1 MIPVRLTIQGLY
13 SYQEAQTIDFTQ
25 LTQAGLFGL
34 FGAVGSGK
42 SSILEAI
49 TFAIYGKTERLNQ
62 SGDNRYYNMMNLK
75 SNELL
80 IDFEFRSGSELYR
93 SIVKGKRNSK
103 QFDNVPSLKRSAYRL
118 QEGAW
123 LPVELGELER
133 SIGLNYDH
141 FKRTVIIPQ
150 GRFQEFL
157 QLGGADRTQM
167 MKELFHLDR
176 FEFSMQ
182 TAALESTNMQERKL
196 LEDRLQQLGRVTEED
211 LAALQEQLEQME
223 REDARTKQLL
233 DAALQKRD
241 QLKQIQA
248 LELKWMEAKE
258 RMEGLKAE
266 QSEICVLEAEQVK
279 LEYIQQHFLQVIEQ
293 ERSLERREKE
303 LLDGLQQDQ
312 AALQSTELRLKEVGV
327 QFEQVTKLYEQRHSR
342 TMEVAAMEKWAKV
355 LQFRAAVKGFEQDY
369 AQLQPQVDRHLAQ
382 VNAAKQA
389 AEQLEANLSALKA
402 TMPDGL
408 RLSQAK
414 SWLQQSESLEL
425 QLRQILERLEA
436 LPTDE
441 ALRAQRTRLEQ
452 QLHQEEQQYQ
462 HLLVQQRLQEVAETL
477 RSGTACPL
485 CGSET
490 HPKPLSNE
498 PMHAVLLQSQRAI
511 QERRTQIESLQ
522 TQQVTREQ
530 LEIQTSEL
538 LKSKQAHRLRNQW
551 PEWKALIEV
560 EQAFAQWERMQ
571 SQEKAME
578 QQRRQQRQLE
588 AASRTDWENA
598 QAAVERLLVRIREGK
613 NTIAVWSEDVPEEM
627 QQRLQVVEATQL
639 RAQIESIKQ
648 ERVEVE
654 QRYTQGAKQHEQLQ
668 KDVSR
673 LNGLVEHGQAQ
684 LVHVRLQRKER
695 HEQLDVLLLEAPFDR
710 MDQVYERLPLLKG
723 LPEMRTRVQ
732 TFHAHWNRV
741 ETELKNDTQRL
752 GDQRFDADAFQQVQ
766 QELEAL
772 QLQHAEGLR
781 QLGALK
787 SRLEETTKKHQ
798 QQTEWNRQLEL
809 LEHRAENLRIM
820 RQLFRASGFVNYI
833 SSIFLHELC
842 HAANERFHRLSRQQ
856 LTLEIDKDNAFLVR
870 DFLNGGKRRHVK
882 TLSGGQTFQ
891 AALCLTLALS
901 ERIQQNQPAGQHF
914 FFLDE
919 GFGSLDKSAL
929 NTVFETLKTLRSEQ
943 RIVGV
948 ISHVEEMQQEMETH
962 LAIVLDAERGSLL
975 KPSWQQMG

>member
-258 RMEGLKAE
+258 RMEGLKTE

-369 AQLQPQVDRHLAQ
+369 AQLQPQVDRHLAR

-891 AALCLTLALS
+891 AALCLALALS

>member
-182 TAALESTNMQERKL
+182 TAALESANMQERKL

-369 AQLQPQVDRHLAQ
+369 AQLQPQVDRHLAR

-477 RSGTACPL
+477 RSGMACPL

-891 AALCLTLALS
+891 AALCLALALS

>member
-13 SYQEAQTIDFTQ
+13 SYQEAQTIDFTK

-182 TAALESTNMQERKL
+182 TAALESANMQERKL

-891 AALCLTLALS
+891 AALCLALALS
-901 ERIQQNQPAGQHF
+901 ERIQLNQPAGQHF

>member
-1 MIPVRLTIQGLY
+1 
-13 SYQEAQTIDFTQ
+13 
-25 LTQAGLFGL
+25 
-34 FGAVGSGK
+34 
-42 SSILEAI
+42 
-49 TFAIYGKTERLNQ
+49 
-62 SGDNRYYNMMNLK
+62 
-75 SNELL
+75 
-80 IDFEFRSGSELYR
+80 
-93 SIVKGKRNSK
+93 
-103 QFDNVPSLKRSAYRL
+103 
-118 QEGAW
+118 
-123 LPVELGELER
+123 
-133 SIGLNYDH
+133 
-141 FKRTVIIPQ
+141 
-150 GRFQEFL
+150 
-157 QLGGADRTQM
+157 
-167 MKELFHLDR
+167 
-176 FEFSMQ
+176 
-182 TAALESTNMQERKL
+182 
-196 LEDRLQQLGRVTEED
+196 
-211 LAALQEQLEQME
+211 
-223 REDARTKQLL
+223 
-233 DAALQKRD
+233 
-241 QLKQIQA
+241 
-248 LELKWMEAKE
+248 
-258 RMEGLKAE
+258 
-266 QSEICVLEAEQVK
+266 
-279 LEYIQQHFLQVIEQ
+279 
-293 ERSLERREKE
+293 
-303 LLDGLQQDQ
+303 
-312 AALQSTELRLKEVGV
+312 
-327 QFEQVTKLYEQRHSR
+327 
-342 TMEVAAMEKWAKV
+342 
-355 LQFRAAVKGFEQDY
+355 
-369 AQLQPQVDRHLAQ
+369 
-382 VNAAKQA
+382 
-389 AEQLEANLSALKA
+389 
-402 TMPDGL
+402 
-408 RLSQAK
+408 
-414 SWLQQSESLEL
+414 
-425 QLRQILERLEA
+425 
-436 LPTDE
+436 
-441 ALRAQRTRLEQ
+441 
-452 QLHQEEQQYQ
+452 
-462 HLLVQQRLQEVAETL
+462 
-477 RSGTACPL
+477 
-485 CGSET
+485 
-490 HPKPLSNE
+490 
-498 PMHAVLLQSQRAI
+498 
-511 QERRTQIESLQ
+511 
-522 TQQVTREQ
+522 
-530 LEIQTSEL
+530 
-538 LKSKQAHRLRNQW
+538 
-551 PEWKALIEV
+551 
-560 EQAFAQWERMQ
+560 
-571 SQEKAME
+571 ME

-891 AALCLTLALS
+891 AALCLALALS

-975 KPSWQQMG
+975 NPSWKQMG

>member
-182 TAALESTNMQERKL
+182 TAALESANMQERKL
-196 LEDRLQQLGRVTEED
+196 LEDRLQQLGRVTEDD

-258 RMEGLKAE
+258 RMEELKAE

-369 AQLQPQVDRHLAQ
+369 AQLQPQVDRHLAR

-551 PEWKALIEV
+551 PEWKALMEV

-588 AASRTDWENA
+588 AEARTDWENA

-891 AALCLTLALS
+891 AALCLALALS

>member
-223 REDARTKQLL
+223 REDARTRQLL

-369 AQLQPQVDRHLAQ
+369 AQLQPQVDRHLAR

-571 SQEKAME
+571 SQEKAIE

-598 QAAVERLLVRIREGK
+598 QTAVERLLVRIREGK

-772 QLQHAEGLR
+772 QLKHAEGLR

-891 AALCLTLALS
+891 AALCLALALS

>member
-196 LEDRLQQLGRVTEED
+196 LEDRLQQLGRVTEDD

-369 AQLQPQVDRHLAQ
+369 AQLQPQVDRHLAR

-891 AALCLTLALS
+891 AALCLALALS

>member
-1 MIPVRLTIQGLY
+1 
-13 SYQEAQTIDFTQ
+13 
-25 LTQAGLFGL
+25 
-34 FGAVGSGK
+34 
-42 SSILEAI
+42 
-49 TFAIYGKTERLNQ
+49 
-62 SGDNRYYNMMNLK
+62 MMNLK

-80 IDFEFRSGSELYR
+80 IDFEFRSGSEWYR
-93 SIVKGKRNSK
+93 SIVKGKRHSK

-182 TAALESTNMQERKL
+182 TAALESANMQERKL

-223 REDARTKQLL
+223 TEDARTKQLL

-241 QLKQIQA
+241 QLKQVQA
-248 LELKWMEAKE
+248 LEVKWLEAKK

-266 QSEICVLEAEQVK
+266 HSEICVLEAEQVK

-293 ERSLERREKE
+293 ERSLEHREKE
-303 LLDGLQQDQ
+303 LLDGLQQNQ

-369 AQLQPQVDRHLAQ
+369 AQLQPQVDRHLARL
-382 VNAAKQA
+382 NAAKQA

-441 ALRAQRTRLEQ
+441 ALRAQRARLEQ

-891 AALCLTLALS
+891 AALCLALALS

>member
-182 TAALESTNMQERKL
+182 TAALESANMQERKL
-196 LEDRLQQLGRVTEED
+196 LEDRLQQLGRVTEDD

-258 RMEGLKAE
+258 RMEELKAE

-369 AQLQPQVDRHLAQ
+369 AQLQPQVDRHLAR
-382 VNAAKQA
+382 VNAAKQG

-462 HLLVQQRLQEVAETL
+462 HLLVQQRLQEVAEAL
-477 RSGTACPL
+477 RPGTACPL

-498 PMHAVLLQSQRAI
+498 PMHAILLQSQRAI
-511 QERRTQIESLQ
+511 QERRTQVESLQ

-551 PEWKALIEV
+551 PEWKALMEV

-588 AASRTDWENA
+588 AEARTDWENA

-695 HEQLDVLLLEAPFDR
+695 REQLDVLLLEAPFDR

-891 AALCLTLALS
+891 AALCLALALS

>member
-182 TAALESTNMQERKL
+182 TAALESANMQERKL

-369 AQLQPQVDRHLAQ
+369 AQLQPQVDRHLAR

-511 QERRTQIESLQ
+511 QERRTQVESLQ

-551 PEWKALIEV
+551 PEWKALMEV

-891 AALCLTLALS
+891 AALCLALALS

>member
-598 QAAVERLLVRIREGK
+598 QTAVERLLVRIREGK

-627 QQRLQVVEATQL
+627 QQRLQVVEVTQL

-891 AALCLTLALS
+891 AALCLALALS

>member
-530 LEIQTSEL
+530 LEMQTSEL

-598 QAAVERLLVRIREGK
+598 QTAVERLLVRIREGK

-891 AALCLTLALS
+891 AALCLALALS

>member
-279 LEYIQQHFLQVIEQ
+279 LEYIQQHFLQVLEQ

-414 SWLQQSESLEL
+414 SWLQQSESLEI

-551 PEWKALIEV
+551 PEWKALMEV

-588 AASRTDWENA
+588 AAARTDWENA

-891 AALCLTLALS
+891 AALCLALALS

>member
-182 TAALESTNMQERKL
+182 TAALESANMQERKL

-342 TMEVAAMEKWAKV
+342 TLEVAAMEKWAKV

-369 AQLQPQVDRHLAQ
+369 AQLQPQVDRHLAR

-414 SWLQQSESLEL
+414 SWLQQSESLEI

-588 AASRTDWENA
+588 AAARTDWENA

-891 AALCLTLALS
+891 AALCLALALS

>member
-182 TAALESTNMQERKL
+182 TAALESANMQERKL

-891 AALCLTLALS
+891 AALCLALALS

>member
-182 TAALESTNMQERKL
+182 TAALESANMQERKL
-196 LEDRLQQLGRVTEED
+196 LEDRLQQLGRVTEDD

-258 RMEGLKAE
+258 RMEELKAE

-342 TMEVAAMEKWAKV
+342 TLEVAAMEKWAKV

-369 AQLQPQVDRHLAQ
+369 AQLQPQVDRHLAR

-551 PEWKALIEV
+551 PEWKALMEV

-588 AASRTDWENA
+588 AAARTDWENA

-891 AALCLTLALS
+891 AALCLALALS

>member
-258 RMEGLKAE
+258 RMEGLKTE

-342 TMEVAAMEKWAKV
+342 TLEVAAMEKWAKV

-369 AQLQPQVDRHLAQ
+369 AQLQPQVDRHLAR

-695 HEQLDVLLLEAPFDR
+695 HEQLDVLLLAAPFDR

-891 AALCLTLALS
+891 AALCLALALS

>member
-118 QEGAW
+118 QESAW

-182 TAALESTNMQERKL
+182 TAALESANMQERKL
-196 LEDRLQQLGRVTEED
+196 LEDRLQQLGRVTEDD

-258 RMEGLKAE
+258 RMEELKAE

-369 AQLQPQVDRHLAQ
+369 AQLQPQVDRHLAR

-891 AALCLTLALS
+891 AALCLALALS

>member
-369 AQLQPQVDRHLAQ
+369 AQLQPQVDRHLAR

-891 AALCLTLALS
+891 AALCLALALS

>member
-182 TAALESTNMQERKL
+182 TAALESANMQERKL

-369 AQLQPQVDRHLAQ
+369 AQLQPQVDRHLAR

-588 AASRTDWENA
+588 AAARTDWENA

-891 AALCLTLALS
+891 AALCLALALS

>member
-498 PMHAVLLQSQRAI
+498 PMHAILLQSQRAI
-511 QERRTQIESLQ
+511 QERRTQVESLQ

-598 QAAVERLLVRIREGK
+598 QTAVERLLVRIREGK

-627 QQRLQVVEATQL
+627 QQRLQVVEVTQL

-891 AALCLTLALS
+891 AALCLALALS

>member
-182 TAALESTNMQERKL
+182 TAALESANMQERKL
-196 LEDRLQQLGRVTEED
+196 LEDRLQQLGRVTEDD

-258 RMEGLKAE
+258 RMEELKAE

-369 AQLQPQVDRHLAQ
+369 AQLQPQVDRHLAR

-511 QERRTQIESLQ
+511 QERRTQVESLQ

-891 AALCLTLALS
+891 AALCLALALS

-975 KPSWQQMG
+975 NPSWKQMG

>member
-182 TAALESTNMQERKL
+182 TAALESANMQERKL

-369 AQLQPQVDRHLAQ
+369 AQLQPQVDRHLAR

-414 SWLQQSESLEL
+414 SWLQQSESLEI

-551 PEWKALIEV
+551 PEWKALMEV

-891 AALCLTLALS
+891 AALCLALALS

-975 KPSWQQMG
+975 NPSWKQMG

>member
-176 FEFSMQ
+176 FEFSLQ
-182 TAALESTNMQERKL
+182 TAALESANMQERKL

-369 AQLQPQVDRHLAQ
+369 AQLQPQVDRHLAR

-627 QQRLQVVEATQL
+627 QQRLQVVEATLL

-695 HEQLDVLLLEAPFDR
+695 HEQLDVLL
-710 MDQVYERLPLLKG
+710 
-723 LPEMRTRVQ
+723 
-732 TFHAHWNRV
+732 
-741 ETELKNDTQRL
+741 
-752 GDQRFDADAFQQVQ
+752 
-766 QELEAL
+766 
-772 QLQHAEGLR
+772 
-781 QLGALK
+781 
-787 SRLEETTKKHQ
+787 
-798 QQTEWNRQLEL
+798 
-809 LEHRAENLRIM
+809 
-820 RQLFRASGFVNYI
+820 
-833 SSIFLHELC
+833 
-842 HAANERFHRLSRQQ
+842 
-856 LTLEIDKDNAFLVR
+856 
-870 DFLNGGKRRHVK
+870 
-882 TLSGGQTFQ
+882 
-891 AALCLTLALS
+891 
-901 ERIQQNQPAGQHF
+901 
-914 FFLDE
+914 
-919 GFGSLDKSAL
+919 
-929 NTVFETLKTLRSEQ
+929 
-943 RIVGV
+943 
-948 ISHVEEMQQEMETH
+948 
-962 LAIVLDAERGSLL
+962 
-975 KPSWQQMG
+975 

>member
-196 LEDRLQQLGRVTEED
+196 LEDRLQQLGRVTEDD

-258 RMEGLKAE
+258 RMEELKAE

-369 AQLQPQVDRHLAQ
+369 AQLQPQVDRHLAR

-511 QERRTQIESLQ
+511 QERRTQVESLQ

-639 RAQIESIKQ
+639 RAQIGSIKQ

-787 SRLEETTKKHQ
+787 SRLEETKRKHQ
-798 QQTEWNRQLEL
+798 QQAEWNRQLEL

-891 AALCLTLALS
+891 AALCLALALS

>member
-627 QQRLQVVEATQL
+627 QQRLQVVEATLL

-891 AALCLTLALS
+891 AALCLALALS

-975 KPSWQQMG
+975 NPSWKQMG

>member
-369 AQLQPQVDRHLAQ
+369 AQLQPQVDRHLAR

-684 LVHVRLQRKER
+684 LVHVRLQRKEQ

-891 AALCLTLALS
+891 AALCLALALS

-975 KPSWQQMG
+975 NPSWKQMG

>member
-258 RMEGLKAE
+258 RMEGLKTE

-342 TMEVAAMEKWAKV
+342 TLEVAAMEKWAKV

-369 AQLQPQVDRHLAQ
+369 AQLQPQVDRHLAR

-530 LEIQTSEL
+530 LEMQTSEL

-695 HEQLDVLLLEAPFDR
+695 HEQLDVLLLAAPFDR

-891 AALCLTLALS
+891 AALCLALALS

>member
-598 QAAVERLLVRIREGK
+598 QTAVERLLVRIREGK

-891 AALCLTLALS
+891 AALCLALALS

>member
-182 TAALESTNMQERKL
+182 TAALESANMQERKL
-196 LEDRLQQLGRVTEED
+196 LEDRLQQLGRVTEDD

-258 RMEGLKAE
+258 RMEELKAE

-342 TMEVAAMEKWAKV
+342 TLEVAAMEKWAKV

-369 AQLQPQVDRHLAQ
+369 AQLQPQVDRHLAR

-414 SWLQQSESLEL
+414 SWLQQSESLEI

-498 PMHAVLLQSQRAI
+498 PMHAILLQSQRAI
-511 QERRTQIESLQ
+511 QERRTQVESLQ

-551 PEWKALIEV
+551 PEWKALMEV

-891 AALCLTLALS
+891 AALCLALALS

-975 KPSWQQMG
+975 NPSWKQMG

>member
-369 AQLQPQVDRHLAQ
+369 AQLQPQVDRHLAR

-598 QAAVERLLVRIREGK
+598 QTAVERLLVRIREGK

-891 AALCLTLALS
+891 AALCLALALS

>member
-223 REDARTKQLL
+223 REDARTRQLL

-369 AQLQPQVDRHLAQ
+369 AQLQPQVDRHLAR

-627 QQRLQVVEATQL
+627 QQRLQVVEATLL

-891 AALCLTLALS
+891 AALCLALALS

>member
-182 TAALESTNMQERKL
+182 TAALESANMQERKL

-211 LAALQEQLEQME
+211 LAALQEHLEQME

-369 AQLQPQVDRHLAQ
+369 AQLQPQVDRHLAR

-891 AALCLTLALS
+891 AALCLALALS

>member
-182 TAALESTNMQERKL
+182 TAALESANMQERKL
-196 LEDRLQQLGRVTEED
+196 LEDRLQQLGRVTEDD

-258 RMEGLKAE
+258 RMEELKAE

-369 AQLQPQVDRHLAQ
+369 AQLQPQVDRHLAR

-498 PMHAVLLQSQRAI
+498 PMHAILLQSQRAI

-551 PEWKALIEV
+551 PEWKALMEV

-891 AALCLTLALS
+891 AALCLALALS